1 MNKTKLLTKSLFT
14 TSLDCPHRLY
24 YTTHKELYDNSNSTT
39 LRSGRGWLYLIVLYI
54 KPQPDARAEIESD
67 SCILFDFYIKPQP
80 VALIV

>member
-54 KPQPDARAEIESD
+54 KPQQAERRCCAD
-67 SCILFDFYIKPQP
+67 QRCILFDFYIKPQRVTP
-80 VALIV
+80 I